1 MVLGTSVGQT
11 IAQKVLARAA
21 GHDAVEPGEIV
32 SARVDMAMSPENARL
47 VMEAFARIGVPRVW
61 DSARVVVLFDHRVPA
76 PNIRTAAAH
85 REVRAFAHEQGLRH
99 FLDAREGVCHQ
110 VMVEHGFARPGE
122 LVVGTD
128 SHTTTYG
135 AVGALSTGIGATE
148 MAGVWA
154 TGELWMRVPATHMVR
169 VDGEMPDRVG
179 AKDLVLRYIGDV
191 GPDGADYACVEFA
204 GGAVSGMG
212 VPGRMTLC
220 NMAAEA
226 GAKAGLVAPDRRT
239 LAYLRGR
246 ARPPLAPVRPD
257 ADATYASRR
266 AYDAAD
272 LEPLVAAPHAVG
284 NVHPVSRYAGL
295 EVHQAVLGSCT
306 NGRFEDMRAAAE
318 VMGDRPVA
326 PGVRML
332 VVPASRRELL
342 RAIRAGLVGR
352 FVRAGAM
359 VLNPGC
365 GPCLGAHEGVLAA
378 GERAISSTNRNFRGR
393 MGDPD
398 SEVFLA
404 SPETVAASAV
414 AGVIAD
420 PREA

>member
-1 MVLGTSVGQT
+1 MGRT
-11 IAQKVLARAA
+11 IAQKVIARAA
-21 GHDAVEPGEIV
+21 GRGSVEPGEIV
-32 SARVDMAMSPENARL
+32 IARVDMAMSPENSRL
-47 VMEAFARIGVPRVW
+47 VMEAFERIGVRRVW
-61 DSARVVVLFDHRVPA
+61 DRERVVILFDHRVPA
-76 PNIRTAAAH
+76 PNIKTAAAH
-85 REVRAFAHEQGLRH
+85 QEVRKFARAQGLTH

-110 VMVEHGFARPGE
+110 VMVELGLARPGE

-169 VDGEMPDRVG
+169 VDGAMPERVG
-179 AKDLVLRYIGDV
+179 AKDLMLRYIADV

-204 GGAVSGMG
+204 GEAVAAMG

-220 NMAAEA
+220 NMSAEA
-226 GAKAGLVAPDRRT
+226 GAKAGVVAPDRRT
-239 LAYLRGR
+239 LAYLRGC
-246 ARPPLAPVRPD
+246 AAAHLAPVRAD
-257 ADATYASRR
+257 ADAAYASHR

-272 LEPLVAAPHAVG
+272 LEPLVAAPHAVE

-306 NGRFEDMRAAAE
+306 NGRFEDLRAAAA

-342 RAIRAGLVGR
+342 RALRAGLVAR

-365 GPCLGAHEGVLAA
+365 GPCLGAHEGALAA
-378 GERAISSTNRNFRGR
+378 GERAISTTNRNFRGR
-393 MGDPD
+393 MGDPG

-414 AGVIAD
+414 EGAIAD
-420 PREA
+420 PREV